1 MNYNQIQTL
10 LAFYLDKLKVSNP
23 VLYVLSQAAMLL
35 LLYLFG
41 ADKININD
49 TVDAGV
55 IFILGSLL
63 TTVSPRTS
71 QRASDYKK
79 RTGATKVESE
89 IESGVPSKVEP
100 SNESEDGVGE
110 PSEPFPDID
119 QSNN

>member
-1 MNYNQIQTL
+1 
-10 LAFYLDKLKVSNP
+10 
-23 VLYVLSQAAMLL
+23 MLL

-63 TTVSPRTS
+63 TTLSPRTS
-71 QRASDYKK
+71 QRASEYKK

-89 IESGVPSKVEP
+89 APSEVEP
-100 SNESEDGVGE
+100 SIESEVGLGE
-110 PSEPFPDID
+110 PNEPFPDID